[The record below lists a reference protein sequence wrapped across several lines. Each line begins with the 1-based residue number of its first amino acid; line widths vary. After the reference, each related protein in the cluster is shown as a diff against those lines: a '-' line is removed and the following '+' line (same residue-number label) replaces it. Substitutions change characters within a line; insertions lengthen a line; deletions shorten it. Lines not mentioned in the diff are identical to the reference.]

1 MIKLELTSS
10 ADDILVGFQ
19 HMHEEATE
27 TEPSFS
33 ILSVGFLLF
42 TVSKNGAT
50 AAVNPPQFAI
60 LLCHPFYIT

>member
-19 HMHEEATE
+19 HIHEDATE

-33 ILSVGFLLF
+33 MLSIGFLVF
-42 TVSKNGAT
+42 TISFV
-50 AAVNPPQFAI
+50 
-60 LLCHPFYIT
+60 YIDVEDE